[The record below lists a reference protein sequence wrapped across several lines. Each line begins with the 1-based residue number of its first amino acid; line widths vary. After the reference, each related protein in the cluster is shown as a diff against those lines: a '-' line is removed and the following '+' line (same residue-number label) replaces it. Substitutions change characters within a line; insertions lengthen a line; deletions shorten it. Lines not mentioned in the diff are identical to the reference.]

1 MKSFYYYWYAKK
13 RLLALKKDL
22 LTMGDDNP
30 MLEAQGDMIELE
42 IEYYREESIKMF
54 LITAMV
60 LLSLTLL
67 GYVFYNQLYIIVEDL
82 KFQLFYFMGRG

>member
-1 MKSFYYYWYAKK
+1 
-13 RLLALKKDL
+13 
-22 LTMGDDNP
+22 MGDDNP